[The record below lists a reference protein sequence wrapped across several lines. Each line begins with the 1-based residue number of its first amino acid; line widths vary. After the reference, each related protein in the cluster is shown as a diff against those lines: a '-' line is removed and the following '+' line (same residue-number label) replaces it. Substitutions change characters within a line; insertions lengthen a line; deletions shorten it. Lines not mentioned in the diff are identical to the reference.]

1 MRSSFLLCYRH
12 EHTMEQGYSYLAIS
26 KYRAFCR
33 CICSWF
39 LAGYGV
45 RAQRYHKC
53 RKGID
58 GGKTLGALP
67 VGIPQLVQE
76 G

>member
-1 MRSSFLLCYRH
+1 MRPSFLLCYRH

-26 KYRAFCR
+26 KHRAFCR
-33 CICSWF
+33 CICSRL

-53 RKGID
+53 REGIN
-58 GGKTLGALP
+58 GGVPLGALP
-67 VGIPQLVQE
+67 VRIPQLVQE